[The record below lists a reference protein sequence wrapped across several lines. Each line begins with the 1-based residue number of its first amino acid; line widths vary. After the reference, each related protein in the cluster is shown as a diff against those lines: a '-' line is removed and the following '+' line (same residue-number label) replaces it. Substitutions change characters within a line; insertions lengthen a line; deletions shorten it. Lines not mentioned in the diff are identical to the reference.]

1 MMLYYYGEVIR
12 HVREEDNDEDYD
24 YDYYDY
30 DYDYYDND
38 DDDYR
43 LSVFNIPVEDYEGND
58 LEVPTYVSL
67 QFAGAVIA
75 IVSWVSIMSTYE
87 LYVESSSCWHPA
99 MFLPH
104 ISHTQ
109 THTRTCT
116 RTHVICRLLYWSSGT
131 SMMAWQLSRKTFP
144 MNPPVRFTPS

>member
-12 HVREEDNDEDYD
+12 HVREEDNDEDYN
-24 YDYYDY
+24 YYD
-30 DYDYYDND
+30 DDD

-43 LSVFNIPVEDYEGND
+43 LSVFNIPTEDYDRND

-109 THTRTCT
+109 THTRTH
-116 RTHVICRLLYWSSGT
+116 THTHY
-131 SMMAWQLSRKTFP
+131 M
-144 MNPPVRFTPS
+144 